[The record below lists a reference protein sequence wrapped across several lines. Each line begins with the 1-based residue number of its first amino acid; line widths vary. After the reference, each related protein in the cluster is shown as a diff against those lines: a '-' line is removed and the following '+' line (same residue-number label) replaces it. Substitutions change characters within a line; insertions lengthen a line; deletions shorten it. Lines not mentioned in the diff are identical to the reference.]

1 MKLPDSE
8 MDRFMI
14 CLSMGYPSVKEEVEI
29 LKRKETGLTVNA
41 VTDAAGLLAMQK
53 EAANVYVHDAVYD
66 YIVRLVNATRNHTYL
81 ELGGSPRASLSLT
94 AMSRSL
100 AYISGRDYVLPEDV
114 QAVFL
119 PVLIH
124 RVLENRQA
132 RIDAVSKTTVLE
144 EILQQVPKPAQRK
157 DR

>member
-1 MKLPDSE
+1 
-8 MDRFMI
+8 
-14 CLSMGYPSVKEEVEI
+14 
-29 LKRKETGLTVNA
+29 
-41 VTDAAGLLAMQK
+41 
-53 EAANVYVHDAVYD
+53 
-66 YIVRLVNATRNHTYL
+66 
-81 ELGGSPRASLSLT
+81 
-94 AMSRSL
+94 MSRSL